1 VGVVRQRR
9 HCLREVGAVWTWS
22 ARGSDR
28 AADGGPHMILIFFNL
43 TKTSSNLKFEKECL
57 TLLQKFPHFA
67 CC

>member
-1 VGVVRQRR
+1 
-9 HCLREVGAVWTWS
+9 
-22 ARGSDR
+22 
-28 AADGGPHMILIFFNL
+28 MILIFFNL